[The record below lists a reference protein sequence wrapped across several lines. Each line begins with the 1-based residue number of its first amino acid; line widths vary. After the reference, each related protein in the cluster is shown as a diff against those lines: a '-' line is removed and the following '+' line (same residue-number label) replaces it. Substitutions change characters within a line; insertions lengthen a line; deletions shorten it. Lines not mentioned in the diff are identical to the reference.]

1 MPSRGAVRGS
11 DSFGLAM
18 PVIMIG
24 PSDDILRIFYSR
36 LPTFSGL
43 WAVNPDV
50 GTINTSMCK
59 VNALGARSSGH
70 KCLLEVE
77 EVELRGSYFQNS
89 LTLKVLPNIQIDPI
103 FKDHGKN
110 DMRHFKKWNTCLHAL
125 GILFSKVPHEILHS
139 INVSPNTQKIISEVF
154 TLDVRISDRSPTK
167 GCGWIIE
174 MLLAFCTR
182 VARMPM

>member
-1 MPSRGAVRGS
+1 VPSRGAVRGS

-110 DMRHFKKWNTCLHAL
+110 DMRHFKN
-125 GILFSKVPHEILHS
+125 E
-139 INVSPNTQKIISEVF
+139 
-154 TLDVRISDRSPTK
+154 TLA
-167 GCGWIIE
+167 C
-174 MLLAFCTR
+174 MH
-182 VARMPM
+182 